1 MGSKRK
7 LGRLVG
13 AVALAGAIL
22 AGPLGLG
29 QAHAADVE
37 SFSGMGTGY
46 ALRVT
51 LDLRPLINLVPALG
65 TVVSTV
71 ASAVPGASMDTPGV
85 IDQYFIRTTS
95 DATGNVNKARSSLA
109 EGLIDLDVVEATNT
123 GQVVEKTVQ
132 DIALPS
138 SSLPI
143 LAGDIG
149 VLRAAVNKAT
159 NVDGSGKLN
168 SVDVGLPLD
177 ALDALS
183 PGLLDDITEQLQAV
197 LGDVG
202 VDGSIL
208 DTLDGVLGGVL
219 GNTAT
224 QDALVGGLTDSITG
238 GLPGI
243 GGGALDNLA
252 GGLGLPVGDLSNP
265 TAVAGALDGILD
277 TDALLAQ
284 ITGLLNTNLLDG
296 ALASLTDLV
305 NNTAALQIADDGTA
319 VAKSSASLASLDVLG
334 GLVDVGLFNLSSESK
349 AAGTP
354 GSASNTSSCSL
365 TDVKIGGGALGLS
378 LDGKNIFVNGTAV
391 PVVGDLVGTVKGLVD
406 GILNTLGLDVAL
418 CDVAQKTVDPDGT
431 AAAQRVSALRVEL
444 APLGLFKLII
454 DPTVETAVAAQV
466 GTPTTVTQPAPNLP
480 RTGAPIV
487 ATVLSGIAVAGGA
500 LMIRRRLF
508 S

>member
-1 MGSKRK
+1 MGNKRK
-7 LGRLVG
+7 LGRVAG
-13 AVALAGAIL
+13 AVVLAGAIL

-109 EGLIDLDVVEATNT
+109 EGLIDLDVVEASNT
-123 GQVVEKTVQ
+123 GQVVEKTVR

-143 LAGDIG
+143 LDGDIG
-149 VLRAAVNKAT
+149 VLRAAVTNAT
-159 NVDGSGKLN
+159 SVDGSGKLN
-168 SVDVGLPLD
+168 SLDVGLPLD

-183 PGLLDDITEQLQAV
+183 PGLLNDITEQLQAV

-208 DTLDGVLGGVL
+208 DTLNDTLGGVL
-219 GNTAT
+219 DDAAT
-224 QDALVGGLTDSITG
+224 QDALVGGLTDSIVGQTG
-238 GLPGI
+238 SLGA
-243 GGGALDNLA
+243 GALGNLA

-265 TAVAGALDGILD
+265 AAVAGALDGVLD

-305 NNTAALQIADDGTA
+305 NTTNALQIAGDGTA
-319 VAKSSASLASLDVLG
+319 VAKSAASLASLDVLG
-334 GLVDVGLFNLSSESK
+334 GLVDVGLFNLSSQSQ

-354 GSASNTSSCSL
+354 GSAKNTSSCSL

-378 LDGKNIFVNGTAV
+378 LDGKNIFVNGTPV

-406 GILNTLGLDVAL
+406 GILNTLGMDVSL
-418 CDVAQKTVDPDGT
+418 CDVAQKTADPDGT

-466 GTPTTVTQPAPNLP
+466 GTPKVAAQPAPNLP

-500 LMIRRRLF
+500 LTIRRRFF